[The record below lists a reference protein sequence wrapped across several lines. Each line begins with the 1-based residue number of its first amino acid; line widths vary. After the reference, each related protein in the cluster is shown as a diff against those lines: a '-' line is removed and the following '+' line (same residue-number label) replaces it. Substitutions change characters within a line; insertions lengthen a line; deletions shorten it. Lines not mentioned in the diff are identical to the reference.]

1 MSTINSAIRSSV
13 NYSEKA
19 YITNLYKYLCA
30 GKKHSVPIFYTET
43 RFPREQ
49 VFKKC
54 GDLVRRNRA
63 GMCCISLSGIGFFY
77 TFGSTLLGFRITGR
91 LDVSFSG
98 RSVDDDSLSAASK
111 IYDLYYLILSNAA
124 AISVMVA
131 SKISW
136 KNSLC

>member
-63 GMCCISLSGIGFFY
+63 GMCCIRLSGIGFFY

-98 RSVDDDSLSAASK
+98 RSVDDDSLSAAS
-111 IYDLYYLILSNAA
+111 IFFLSVFLFFLFFFSLFSKS
-124 AISVMVA
+124 ISGVEGTSGVD
-131 SKISW
+131 
-136 KNSLC
+136 